1 MGITY
6 NRKTMRLTK
15 QTNYAIRI
23 LMYCDTNK
31 GKLSQVSEIAR
42 AYNVSENFLFKILQP
57 LVKAN
62 FVKTVRGR
70 NGGIQLT
77 KDAQEICLAEVV
89 KVTEDNFSLA
99 ECFEN
104 HAAECP
110 LINACGLNSAFKKAL
125 KAFFSVLEQTTIAQL
140 QRPNFKEKLGLAE

>member
-1 MGITY
+1 
-6 NRKTMRLTK
+6 MRLTK

-31 GKLSQVSEIAR
+31 GKLSQISEIAK

-70 NGGIQLT
+70 NGGIYLT
-77 KDAQEICLAEVV
+77 KSAQELSVAEVI
-89 KVTEDNFSLA
+89 KVTEDNFAMA

-104 HAAECP
+104 DTVECP
-110 LINACGLNSAFKKAL
+110 LVDACGLNAAFSKAL

-140 QRPNFKEKLGLAE
+140 QRPNFKEKLGLTE